1 MTPDK
6 LARTL
11 SKMYY
16 DAPKGEKT
24 TMIRLFGIKYAD
36 EIRDCEASV
45 TEIVRLSGLR
55 NSYNTEV
62 SKGIRLARHV
72 VPRTGW

>member
-11 SKMYY
+11 SKMYHH
-16 DAPKGEKT
+16 APKGEKT

-45 TEIVRLSGLR
+45 PEIVRLSGLC
-55 NSYNTEV
+55 NSYHTEV
-62 SKGIRLARHV
+62 SKGIRLARHI
-72 VPRTGW
+72 VPRTG